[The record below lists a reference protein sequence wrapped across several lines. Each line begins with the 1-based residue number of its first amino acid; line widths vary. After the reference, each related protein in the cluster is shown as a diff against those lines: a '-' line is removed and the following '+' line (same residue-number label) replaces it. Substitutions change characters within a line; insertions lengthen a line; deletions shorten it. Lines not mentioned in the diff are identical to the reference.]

1 MNTQMPKVLVIEDE
15 KPIRCFLRSYLER
28 HGFELLEAETGEDGL
43 AMAADH
49 QPELVLLD
57 LGLPG
62 MDGLEVIARLRAW
75 ANTPILVIS
84 ARGQEQDK
92 VAALDAGADDY
103 LTKPFGVAE
112 LAARMRVSLRR
123 ASLSEPGAPE
133 PVFRSGPLV
142 VDLPARLVH
151 LDGREV
157 RLTPI
162 EFKLLAFLV
171 RHAGKVVTHRQ
182 ILKEVWESDREDQ
195 LHYPRIYVRQL
206 RAKIEPVP
214 ARPSLLRTETG
225 IGYRLLDGETLRP

>member
-1 MNTQMPKVLVIEDE
+1 MQLPKVLVIEDE

-28 HGFELLEAETGEDGL
+28 HGFQLLEADNGEDGL
-43 AMAADH
+43 ALAAAQ
-49 QPELVLLD
+49 QPDLVLLD

-62 MDGLEVIARLRAW
+62 MDGIEVITRMRGW
-75 ANTPILVIS
+75 TNTPILVIS
-84 ARGQEQDK
+84 ARGKEQDK

-123 ASLSEPGAPE
+123 SSMVDPGMQEPL
-133 PVFRSGPLV
+133 FRSGPLV
-142 VDLPARLVH
+142 VDLALRLVH

-162 EFKLLAFLV
+162 EFKLLSFLV

-182 ILKEVWESDREDQ
+182 ILKEVWESERDDQ
-195 LHYPRIYVRQL
+195 MHYPRIYVRQL

-214 ARPSLLRTETG
+214 ARPMLLRTETG
-225 IGYRLLDGETLRP
+225 IGYRLLEDEALQS